1 MATRI
6 NPAAMAVIAEV
17 LNERLRQLEAVPDL
31 ADRYQRGEES
41 QAAASLI
48 LEGITRRSDEL
59 HQLPPP
65 GFPGSS
71 AVPWPLAVDNP
82 RADLPVRDGLVA
94 AMAMLLG
101 EIVRLDRMV
110 AEGALV
116 RCAGG
121 HLVWRDEAAV
131 DVEGNEVCPACAVER
146 EIAYAHEPDTVA
158 RFLRERCER
167 VTDFAVSVKE
177 LYAAYEVWTPVG
189 FDVNKLIRK
198 MPLVEFC
205 KALVGTGW
213 IKERKVFGQPFF
225 LGLRLLEEVR

>member
-17 LNERLRQLEAVPDL
+17 LNERLRQQEAVPDL
-31 ADRYQRGEES
+31 AERYQRGEQS

-71 AVPWPLAVDNP
+71 AVPWPLAADNSQV
-82 RADLPVRDGLVA
+82 DLPVRDGLVA

-101 EIVRLDRMV
+101 EVERLDRMV
-110 AEGALV
+110 ADGALV
-116 RCAGG
+116 LCAGG

-131 DVEGNEVCPACAVER
+131 DVEGNEVCPACAAER
-146 EIAYAHEPDTVA
+146 DLAYQYEPDTVA
-158 RFLRERCER
+158 RFIRERCER
-167 VTDFAVSVKE
+167 DPNSMVPVRD
-177 LYAAYEVWTPVG
+177 LYEAYEAWRVKVLGVDGPHLRRSMVA
-189 FDVNKLIRK
+189 FRK
-198 MPLVEFC
+198 DIAGE
-205 KALVGTGW
+205 GW
-213 IKERKVFGQPFF
+213 IKELRAFGQAFIK
-225 LGLRLLEEVR
+225 GLRLLEEVA